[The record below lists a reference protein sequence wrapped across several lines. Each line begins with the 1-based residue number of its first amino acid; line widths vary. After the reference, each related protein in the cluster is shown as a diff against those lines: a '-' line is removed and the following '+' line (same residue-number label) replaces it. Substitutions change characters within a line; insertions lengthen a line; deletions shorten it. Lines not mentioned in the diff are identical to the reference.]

1 MEQLEQAKQAALKF
15 VSARMRTTQEVRQ
28 MLSKK
33 GYPAQVAE
41 QAVAFLKQYQYLDDR
56 AYCRSWIH
64 DKVQF
69 HPCGRQKMAMD
80 LAKKITDRQLIAD
93 SLADDFPR
101 ELELELAVAAAQKKL
116 NSSHAAVSREQLS
129 RFLYSRGYGG
139 SIISYVLQLEEI
151 TEQLGRGQCNYDF

>member
-15 VSARMRTTQEVRQ
+15 VAVRMRTTGEVRQ
-28 MLSKK
+28 MLAKK
-33 GYPAQVAE
+33 GYPAPVAE

-64 DKVQF
+64 DRVQF
-69 HPCGRQKMAMD
+69 HPCGRQKMAVD
-80 LAKKITDRQLIAD
+80 LAKKIADRQLIAD
-93 SLADDFPR
+93 SLADCFPE

-116 NSSHAAVSREQLS
+116 GGSRAAVSREQLG

-139 SIISYVLQLEEI
+139 SVISRVLQTEEI
-151 TEQLGRGQCNYDF
+151 AEQLNRGQCNNNF